1 MSAVVV
7 DREGPKVLGFFALAT
22 EILDD
27 SGSPHTLEHLCF
39 MGSKNYQYKGV
50 LDRMANRYVLMILYR
65 ASVKPSPRTNTE
77 SKQSL
82 LGHQRLDCHRPY
94 SLHSRHCRLGRVC
107 PDPPRLP
114 RTHPA
119 PYSLR

>member
-7 DREGPKVLGFFALAT
+7 DRDGPKVLGFFALAT

-50 LDRMANRYVLMILYR
+50 LDRMANRYALKLIYR
-65 ASVKPSPRTNTE
+65 TVSRTDTNF
-77 SKQSL
+77 K
-82 LGHQRLDCHRPY
+82 
-94 SLHSRHCRLGRVC
+94 
-107 PDPPRLP
+107 
-114 RTHPA
+114 
-119 PYSLR
+119 